1 MRSASL
7 EGSRHLEQ
15 ASALLE
21 GPRLPRAGSA
31 SLEVPSRAHL
41 LPHVCTGI

>member
-1 MRSASL
+1 MRSVSL
-7 EGSRHLEQ
+7 EGSRLPRAGS
-15 ASALLE
+15 ASLE

-41 LPHVCTGI
+41 LPHACTGI